1 MIVFPCFSHMIPFSS
16 HLLYNRCPHARFH
29 TENLGAGGRARETH
43 LLMILL
49 PDKGHKEVEVEGA
62 TALLNHFRSMHCC
75 IYVYII
81 ICIYIYIY
89 IFDYFSY
96 ILIYNHIYIYMY
108 MIDYDCLWCIYHYRS
123 LSRRETSNT
132 IWGSSSLTCGVLPQA
147 SGLRNFIAATFAC
160 AGMGDVDTEKWGH
173 THIYIYVYI

>member
-96 ILIYNHIYIYMY
+96 ILIYNHIYIYICIWLIMTAY
-108 MIDYDCLWCIYHYRS
+108 DVSIIIDLYL
-123 LSRRETSNT
+123 EEKQVT
-132 IWGSSSLTCGVLPQA
+132 Q
-147 SGLRNFIAATFAC
+147 SGAPPHWPVVSFPRLRAC
-160 AGMGDVDTEKWGH
+160 ATS
-173 THIYIYVYI
+173 